1 MKFSE
6 LKGRAVVSLDN
17 ATKLGTVEDLMI
29 DPVHRHIVSLKIRTG
44 VFSATRFVPAAE
56 VKNVGADAVTVS
68 VNAGLVDT
76 MTNAA
81 GAGQPDTAAPGTGAA
96 GVASPATPVELTSIL
111 GLQVVTDAGTLVGNL
126 HDVVF
131 DWSNL
136 TITGYEVRESGMF
149 SKVQEFTA
157 TPDVRFGDKIITMPA
172 ALFSQPG

>member
-17 ATKLGTVEDLMI
+17 ATKVGTVEDLMI
-29 DPVHRHIVSLKIRTG
+29 DPVNRHIVSLKIRTG

-68 VNAGLVDT
+68 VNASVVDT

-81 GAGQPDTAAPGTGAA
+81 GSEQPDTAAQGT
-96 GVASPATPVELTSIL
+96 GVASPETPVELTSIL
-111 GLQVVTDAGTLVGNL
+111 GRKVVTDAGTLVGNL
-126 HDVVF
+126 HDVVL

-136 TITGYEVRESGMF
+136 TITGYEVQESGMF
-149 SKVQEFTA
+149 TKVQEFTA

-172 ALFSQPG
+172 ALFSQPA